1 MWSIFQLCLEFFEYW
16 IKFDIV
22 QVNPEVFQ
30 KAVVCCF
37 KYNVISEYV
46 KEYAFEAPNNLVTG
60 RIQIFSALIYEIAKL
75 LKIKILKSRKK
86 GNPSNFFNSL
96 IWILIWFI
104 CHLICHLGDIHLV
117 RTQNFRKICVR
128 TKWMI
133 PYLTEIDNEYLQ
145 TCTLI
150 KTLFW
155 RKQIILKKNWIYCT
169 LKLIPF
175 KIVTRKY

>member
-37 KYNVISEYV
+37 KYNVISKYV

-75 LKIKILKSRKK
+75 LKINILKSRKK

-96 IWILIWFI
+96 ICILIWFI

-117 RTQNFRKICVR
+117 RTQNFSKNFAYVLNGWSHILRELIMNICKLAR
-128 TKWMI
+128 SSK
-133 PYLTEIDNEYLQ
+133 LSFGE
-145 TCTLI
+145 
-150 KTLFW
+150 KKSFW
-155 RKQIILKKNWIYCT
+155 RKT
-169 LKLIPF
+169 EF
-175 KIVTRKY
+175 IVLWSWSLSK

>member
-30 KAVVCCF
+30 KAVVCYF
-37 KYNVISEYV
+37 KYNVISKYV

-75 LKIKILKSRKK
+75 LKIKILRSRKK

-96 IWILIWFI
+96 ICILIWFI

-117 RTQNFRKICVR
+117 RTQNFRKILR
-128 TKWMI
+128 T
-133 PYLTEIDNEYLQ
+133 Y
-145 TCTLI
+145 
-150 KTLFW
+150 
-155 RKQIILKKNWIYCT
+155 
-169 LKLIPF
+169 
-175 KIVTRKY
+175 